1 MFVEPTKNIM
11 EKNQTFSAMD
21 EAKRIQAM
29 IRVLP
34 NEAGAFNIE
43 DLEAIFSQEPKNA

>member
-1 MFVEPTKNIM
+1 MFVEPTKNFM
-11 EKNQTFSAMD
+11 EKQNTISSIE

-34 NEAGAFNIE
+34 NEAGKFDLE
-43 DLEAIFSQEPKNA
+43 DLEEIFKQDA

>member
-1 MFVEPTKNIM
+1 MFVNPTKKIM
-11 EKNQTFSAMD
+11 EKNQTFIAMA

-34 NEAGAFNIE
+34 NEVGKFDLE
-43 DLEAIFSQEPKNA
+43 DLEEIFAQDG

>member
-1 MFVEPTKNIM
+1 M
-11 EKNQTFSAMD
+11 EKNTTFDAME

-34 NEAGAFNIE
+34 NEAGAFDLN
-43 DLEAIFSQEPKNA
+43 DLEEIFSQEEK